1 MMLAAFQRG
10 DGGFEQGPR
19 FLFPLLLIAL
29 LAFVITRLRRR
40 RGQYIAGY
48 GVVSPMTTLG
58 DRFARGEIDQIEFDH
73 RKAVLKGDKE
83 IPPAPSRPAPPAP
96 GGSPTGQGPDAPA
109 GDTTSSAEPD
119 DGSVE

>member
-1 MMLAAFQRG
+1 MMLAALQRG

-29 LAFVITRLRRR
+29 MVFVVSRLRRR
-40 RGQYIAGY
+40 RVQYMAGY

-58 DRFARGEIDQIEFDH
+58 DRFARGEIDQVEFDH

-83 IPPAPSRPAPPAP
+83 VPPAPSRSAPPAP
-96 GGSPTGQGPDAPA
+96 SGSSTSQGAAAPGGVDAS
-109 GDTTSSAEPD
+109 DVEPD